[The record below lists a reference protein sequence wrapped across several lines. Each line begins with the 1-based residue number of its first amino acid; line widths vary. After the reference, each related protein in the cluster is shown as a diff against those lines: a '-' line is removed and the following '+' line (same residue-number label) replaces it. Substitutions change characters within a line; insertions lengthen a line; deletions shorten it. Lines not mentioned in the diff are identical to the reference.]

1 METISD
7 EMKEMAKQNN
17 VKLVQY
23 SDLEVSILRRMIL
36 RLRLEIFG

>member
-23 SDLEVSILRRMIL
+23 SDLEVSILGHMIKMF
-36 RLRLEIFG
+36 RLEFFG